1 MVDVLVTSVE
11 RGKLARVVER
21 FHVGRDRVE
30 VSVTICRTIFFLN
43 GEDKKN

>member
-30 VSVTICRTIFFLN
+30 VSQLQFAEPFSF
-43 GEDKKN
+43 